1 MGIRLEKCKSNY
13 KVNEYIIVHE
23 KYRKTGREATTAS
36 ANYCGPG
43 KLKISKMKSHQVKN
57 NKWRMVS
64 ICEQS

>member
-23 KYRKTGREATTAS
+23 KYRKTGREA
-36 ANYCGPG
+36 NYCGPG
-43 KLKISKMKSHQVKN
+43 NLKISKMKSHQVKN